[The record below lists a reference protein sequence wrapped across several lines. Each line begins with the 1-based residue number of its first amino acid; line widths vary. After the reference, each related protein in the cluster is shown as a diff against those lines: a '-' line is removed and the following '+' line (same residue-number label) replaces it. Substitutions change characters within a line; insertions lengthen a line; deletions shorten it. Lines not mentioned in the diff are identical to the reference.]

1 MNIVTSTSAIGNVK
15 CRLVMQF
22 FFLILCVIVN
32 TLCIYIG
39 SQFPSAQ
46 CDAVQHKTLSSTDI
60 FGFYISLIIFLH
72 LCLGLIHPQKKKLE
86 LSTGNRQEA
95 KFTQKHEG
103 MLAFPASPMS
113 PTHSPASGHLI
124 RNLLNEHLQWHI
136 TLHFD
141 QRPSHR
147 QTCLFQGGES
157 VYAFLLVGISTVEA
171 HNPSGGQ
178 EQKRYFASKA
188 ADRFNLMHNFYKV
201 WAFIW
206 VQL

>member
-1 MNIVTSTSAIGNVK
+1 MQISNV
-15 CRLVMQF
+15 VF

-32 TLCIYIG
+32 TLCIYVG

-72 LCLGLIHPQKKKLE
+72 LCLGLIHPQKKKLG

-147 QTCLFQGGES
+147 QTCVSFREGNLFMLFSQLELAQWKLIIPVVVKS
-157 VYAFLLVGISTVEA
+157 KKDIL
-171 HNPSGGQ
+171 H
-178 EQKRYFASKA
+178 QKQQI
-188 ADRFNLMHNFYKV
+188 DLT
-201 WAFIW
+201 
-206 VQL
+206 

>member
-15 CRLVMQF
+15 CRLVIQF

-32 TLCIYIG
+32 TLCIYVG

-60 FGFYISLIIFLH
+60 FGFYVSLIIFLH
-72 LCLGLIHPQKKKLE
+72 LCLGLIHPQKKKLG

-103 MLAFPASPMS
+103 MLAFPASPIS

-147 QTCLFQGGES
+147 QTCVSFREGNLFMLFSQLELAQWKLIIPVVVKS
-157 VYAFLLVGISTVEA
+157 KKDIL
-171 HNPSGGQ
+171 H
-178 EQKRYFASKA
+178 QKQQI
-188 ADRFNLMHNFYKV
+188 DLT
-201 WAFIW
+201 
-206 VQL
+206 